1 MQKDLSTKSKL
12 CLLLLVVGMVPMFT
26 NCDNDNENTPSKLI
40 VGRWQLIQQPGLHLR
55 DSNYY
60 LEFHSNGTYI
70 EDFRNNVRKGDYN
83 IKKNWSYNEES
94 KKYKGVIIIK
104 RYKLNDSPEDT
115 LLRNFIVDKDEMRLW
130 YDIPDGWIPFISN
143 VQKFV
148 RVK

>member
-12 CLLLLVVGMVPMFT
+12 CLLLLVVGMVTIFT

-40 VGRWQLIQQPGLHLR
+40 VGSWQLIQQPGLHLR

-94 KKYKGVIIIK
+94 KKYK
-104 RYKLNDSPEDT
+104 T
-115 LLRNFIVDKDEMRLW
+115 L
-130 YDIPDGWIPFISN
+130 
-143 VQKFV
+143 
-148 RVK
+148 